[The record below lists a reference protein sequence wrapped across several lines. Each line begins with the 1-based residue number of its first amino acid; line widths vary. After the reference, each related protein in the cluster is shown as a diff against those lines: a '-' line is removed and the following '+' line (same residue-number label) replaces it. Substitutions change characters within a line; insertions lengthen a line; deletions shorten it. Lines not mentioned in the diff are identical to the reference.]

1 MSAQTATAP
10 EAAPSSSSFRAWVEQ
25 VMGMPI
31 SVHLRGEGAR
41 SQAAD
46 DAVRA
51 VLDHLRVLEARFSTY
66 RADSEISRLQRGD
79 VTLAECSADVREVE
93 RLCRTAL
100 ERTAGA
106 FDAWNCVP
114 GRPGVFDPTGLV
126 KGWAVA
132 RAARGLR
139 ILNEAGLSWAV
150 NAGGDVLVR
159 NAPEDAVPWVIG
171 IEDPFDRTQVLAT
184 VPVRDGA
191 VATSGLAARGAHI
204 VNPRRGEAAVEV
216 AAATV
221 VGPSLTW
228 ADVFATALVAHGRA
242 GVDWARG
249 LHGTAGMIVMADG
262 AVHRWA
268 NEA

>member
-1 MSAQTATAP
+1 M
-10 EAAPSSSSFRAWVEQ
+10 
-25 VMGMPI
+25 
-31 SVHLRGEGAR
+31 
-41 SQAAD
+41 
-46 DAVRA
+46 RA
-51 VLDHLRVLEARFSTY
+51 VFDDLRVLDARFSTY
-66 RADSEISRLQRGD
+66 RPDSEVSRLQRGEVSLED
-79 VTLAECSADVREVE
+79 CSADVREVE

-100 ERTAGA
+100 ERTAGT

-114 GRPGVFDPTGLV
+114 GRSGVFDPTGLV

-132 RAARGLR
+132 RAARRLGT
-139 ILNEAGLSWAV
+139 LNETGLSWAV
-150 NAGGDVLVR
+150 NAGGDILVR

-204 VNPRRGEAAVEV
+204 VDPRRREAAVQV

-228 ADVFATALVAHGRA
+228 ADVFATALVVHGRQ